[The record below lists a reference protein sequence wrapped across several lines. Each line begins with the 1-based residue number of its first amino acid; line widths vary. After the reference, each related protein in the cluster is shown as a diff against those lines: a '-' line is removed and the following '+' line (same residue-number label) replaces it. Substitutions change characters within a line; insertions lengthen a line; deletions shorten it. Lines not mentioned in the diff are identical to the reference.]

1 MSSSIPGGWPGPEEG
16 GLAPSLVA
24 HDIRNV
30 LTGLQGHLIL
40 ARSRDGADVVSH
52 DLDGIAAGV
61 LLLTDLA
68 ASLDGATES
77 AAQLNSVE
85 SMLNGLVATWRGIAE
100 GIGTRIALDI
110 DEAVI
115 GLGLRSPLRVGR
127 LLGNLISNAVRH
139 GKSGAGQL
147 GDVTVT
153 ARQRPDAALEL
164 SVVDTGPGLP
174 PELIEAMREN
184 EPPPAYYGGSGLV
197 IAHRLAREL
206 DLELTLCNRRESGLS
221 AQLVLPAQA
230 LVFAPGQ
237 PSAEQTGPSAGETA
251 GGQDAVPD
259 RLDGMH
265 ILLAEDNVTNQM
277 VARQMLE
284 MLGASVSVVSD
295 GVEALQAVDE
305 GGPFD
310 LLLVDIEMPRLSGL
324 DVIRSVRALPDARSG
339 LPIIALTAYAM
350 PEHRTRIKDA
360 GSDGLIAK
368 PILGVRE
375 FGAEILALIRHSQRH
390 APLRED
396 AAVAQHVAGDGP
408 IDWSIY
414 SMLAQ
419 SIGPDSMCELLEKVE
434 TDLRDVANGIA
445 TGMAQDDVKL
455 VRAKSH
461 VLISVAGVIG
471 AIDLQRAAE
480 ALNAA
485 AHNADRAIMHD
496 LAQRID
502 GSIIDLI
509 EFVRREREAL
519 VSG

>member
-40 ARSRDGADVVSH
+40 ARSRDGADAISR

-139 GKSGAGQL
+139 GKSGDGEL
-147 GDVTVT
+147 SDVTVT
-153 ARQRPDAALEL
+153 ARQLPDASLEL
-164 SVVDTGPGLP
+164 RVVDTGPGLP
-174 PELIEAMREN
+174 PVLIEAMQQN
-184 EPPPAYYGGSGLV
+184 EPPPEYFGGSGLV

-206 DLELTLCNRRESGLS
+206 DLDLNLANRRDHGLA
-221 AQLVLPAQA
+221 AQLVLPVQA
-230 LVFAPGQ
+230 LVFALGHPT
-237 PSAEQTGPSAGETA
+237 AEQTSVETGADAGEQDTA
-251 GGQDAVPD
+251 PD

-284 MLGASVSVVSD
+284 MLGASVSVVPD
-295 GVEALQAVDE
+295 GVEALQAVDN

-350 PEHRTRIKDA
+350 PEHRMRINDA

-390 APLRED
+390 GAPPED
-396 AAVAQHVAGDGP
+396 TATPGNAQGDGP

-445 TGMAQDDVKL
+445 TGMTSDDVKL

-480 ALNAA
+480 AMNAA

-502 GSIIDLI
+502 DSIVVLI